1 MTDLNSAQK
10 YFENLV
16 TGPVMVAFSGGADSI
31 LVLKLALHAAQRK
44 FPIYALYADTPWM
57 PRRALKEAR
66 DIAREFQIDLNVITI
81 DRPEDIGIENN
92 PKDRCYRCKKAIF
105 NAFFAFGNEHGA
117 KLLLEGTQL
126 DDLTKYR
133 PGLKAIEES
142 GALSPLKELGLHKA
156 DVRRLLTE
164 LHIKSANKPSGS
176 CLCTRLPYNCP
187 LTLEALR
194 RIEEAEAFLA
204 TLELESVRLRSH
216 GDIARIEVSA
226 DQFDKALSLRLTL
239 IEKIKALG
247 WKYVTL
253 DLEGF
258 RSGSMD

>member
-16 TGPVMVAFSGGADSI
+16 TGPVMVALSGGADSI
-31 LVLKLALHAAQRK
+31 LVLKLALSAAQGK
-44 FPIYALYADTPWM
+44 YPVYALYADTPWM
-57 PRRALKEAR
+57 PRKALKEAR
-66 DIAREFQIDLNVITI
+66 DVAREFQIDLNVITI

-105 NAFFAFGNEHGA
+105 NAFFAFGNEHGV
-117 KLLLEGTQL
+117 KRLLEGTQL

-133 PGLKAIEES
+133 PGLKAIAES

-164 LHIKSANKPSGS
+164 LHIKNANKPSGS

-187 LTLEALR
+187 LTLEALK

-204 TLELESVRLRSH
+204 TLELGSVRLRSH

-226 DQFDKALSLRLTL
+226 DRFEQALSSRQLL
-239 IEKIKALG
+239 IEKIKSLG